1 MRIEIMH
8 PHENSIKPIGAN
20 THREKWMK
28 KKPKCGALL
37 QLMFNSLHSLFTTTH
52 SAPPWWNA
60 NYSYKYKMNANT
72 NLRLEI
78 TTVKQTMAN
87 TTAVILPLKR
97 TSSNRWMKRLHSFA
111 FTVCITWVS
120 LCVWRPHTTI
130 KPSEWHFFVLSN
142 CQCCIFAS
150 HHIISIVENEWI
162 VDTFYRRELNATC
175 IIQ

>member
-1 MRIEIMH
+1 MH
-8 PHENSIKPIGAN
+8 PHENSIKPI
-20 THREKWMK
+20 RENLHKHTSGKENEK
-28 KKPKCGALL
+28 KIRNVEHYCNWCSIHCIRCSPQHTAHH
-37 QLMFNSLHSLFTTTH
+37 Q
-52 SAPPWWNA
+52 WNA

-97 TSSNRWMKRLHSFA
+97 TSSNRWMKRLHSHLL
-111 FTVCITWVS
+111 CITWVS

-130 KPSEWHFFVLSN
+130 KPSEWYFFVLSN
-142 CQCCIFAS
+142 FQCCIFAS

-162 VDTFYRRELNATC
+162 VDTFYRRKLNATC